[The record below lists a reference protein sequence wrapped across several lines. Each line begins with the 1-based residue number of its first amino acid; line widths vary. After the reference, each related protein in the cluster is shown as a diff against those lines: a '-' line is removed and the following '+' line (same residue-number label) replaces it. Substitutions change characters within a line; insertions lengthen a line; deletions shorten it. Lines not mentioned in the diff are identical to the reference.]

1 MAVAPLQG
9 GCLPSWG
16 TEMKKTKIIAGVIVL
31 VLIALVSFQNKVTL
45 EQPYQLTFNSYMAG
59 SFQTPPIPRGAW
71 FFACFLTGFLLSF
84 FTTMRGRIRSKR
96 TVRELKTKNES
107 MLELISQLREELA
120 SGQPISAPA
129 EQAPADAADSPSQ
142 TDTE

>member
-1 MAVAPLQG
+1 
-9 GCLPSWG
+9 
-16 TEMKKTKIIAGVIVL
+16 MKKTKIIVGVIL
-31 VLIALVSFQNKVTL
+31 LALIALVSFQNKVTL

-71 FFACFLTGFLLSF
+71 FFACFLVGFLLSF
-84 FTTMRGRIRSKR
+84 FAGMRGRIRSKR

-120 SGQPISAPA
+120 SGRPISAPA
-129 EQAPADAADSPSQ
+129 EQAPAAATEPSSE